1 MGLDRTACLLE
12 NIINSKKVNKILYTY
27 QLKSKPITAIK
38 SEIKWNNIFENQV
51 LEWNKIYTNV
61 ISATIDIKLRAFQY
75 KFLHRVTPTNK
86 LLFKQK
92 LTDSNLCNFCSMHIE
107 TLQHLF
113 WECMTVQTFWTN
125 LKNKCNNLNIN
136 IKIDLKSIC
145 FGEVNNSSTVK
156 ANNYILFYAKYYI
169 FICKCRKTT
178 PNLICFKT
186 YLSTRLDIEKQIS
199 FQNDNLEKHNFIWK
213 KYLHLTT
220 TI

>member
-1 MGLDRTACLLE
+1 MCTCLLPALVSLCCFTFFTCE
-12 NIINSKKVNKILYTY
+12 KRNTLCCRCRCN
-27 QLKSKPITAIK
+27 
-38 SEIKWNNIFENQV
+38 
-51 LEWNKIYTNV
+51 
-61 ISATIDIKLRAFQY
+61 
-75 KFLHRVTPTNK
+75 RVTPTNK

-169 FICKCRKTT
+169 FICKCRKNI
-178 PNLICFKT
+178 PILIFFKV
-186 YLSTRLDIEKQIS
+186 YLSTCLDIIKQI
-199 FQNDNLEKHNFIWK
+199 
-213 KYLHLTT
+213 
-220 TI
+220 